1 MTVKKYIAIGVASV
15 IAVSATV
22 AIIVTRDTRPVL
34 KVANWAEYIDGGDS
48 DSEMIHEFEAWYKEQ
63 TGKEIRVEYCTA
75 SDNETLYTMMK
86 MGDSFDIVCP
96 SEYMIMKLAKEGY
109 IQKLPLSF
117 YDESVETNYYANY
130 VSAYIK
136 ETFSS
141 NYIDEAKTDSW
152 EEYAAGYMWGTT
164 GFVYNPELV
173 DEEDVKSWNIF
184 TNKKYAHKITAKNN
198 IRDTYFVGLAMYYE
212 DELLQLKEKYE
223 SGKIPLAVYQ
233 AQLTEIMND
242 TEESTMNAVKKELLS
257 ITDNLYGFETD
268 EGKNDTIEGKIIVNY
283 QWSGDAVYVMDY
295 AEGADEENL
304 VENPIT
310 LNYAIPESVSNLWF
324 DGWALT
330 KTCNNVEAATMF
342 INFLS
347 RPDNVVRNMEFIGYT
362 SCIAGPKTEDDEYY
376 NYIYENYV
384 EAYYSAEDDDDTAV
398 DYDLSYFFGDGYILS
413 APAEQLQRQL
423 FAQYPS
429 QETLAHCVAMRPF
442 EGVAN
447 MRANMMWSDIT
458 FL

>member
-109 IQKLPLSF
+109 IQKLPKSF
-117 YDESVETNYYANY
+117 FDTSIETNYYVKY
-130 VSAYIK
+130 VSPYIQ

-141 NYIDEAKTDSW
+141 NYIDEEKSASW

-173 DEEDVKSWNIF
+173 DENDVKSWSVF
-184 TNKKYAHKITAKNN
+184 TNSKYAHKITAKNN

-212 DELLQLKEKYE
+212 DELLALKTQFE
-223 SGKIPLAVYQ
+223 SGSITLAEYQ
-233 AQLTEIMND
+233 TQLSKIMND
-242 TEESTMNAVKKELLS
+242 TDENTMNAVKSVLMS

-268 EGKNDTIEGKIIVNY
+268 EGKNDTIAGKITVNY

-295 AEGADEENL
+295 AEGADEENPI
-304 VENPIT
+304 ENPIS

-324 DGWALT
+324 DGWTLT
-330 KTCNNVEAATMF
+330 KNCKDVEAATMF

-347 RPDNVVRNMEFIGYT
+347 RPDNAVANMKYIGYT
-362 SCIAGPKTEDDEYY
+362 SCIAGPTNESDPYY
-376 NYIYENYV
+376 EYIYQNYV
-384 EAYYSAEDDDDTAV
+384 EEYYSADEDEEDVV
-398 DYDLSYFFGDGYILS
+398 DYDLSYFFGDEHILI
-413 APAEQLQRQL
+413 APAEQTNRQL
-423 FAQYPS
+423 FAQYPTK
-429 QETLAHCVAMRPF
+429 ETLAHCVAMRPF
-442 EGVAN
+442 EGTAN
-447 MRANMMWSDIT
+447 TRANMMWSDIT